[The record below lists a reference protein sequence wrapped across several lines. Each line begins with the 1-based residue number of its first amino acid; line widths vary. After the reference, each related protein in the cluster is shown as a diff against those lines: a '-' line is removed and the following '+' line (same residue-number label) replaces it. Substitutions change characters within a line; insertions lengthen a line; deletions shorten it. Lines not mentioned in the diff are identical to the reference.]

1 MKNWKLLKFQ
11 KKNIQ
16 WRKTGRG
23 LVDAQ
28 KKLTHR
34 RTTTQT
40 GIFLA
45 KISYKPYVCVT
56 GIDYKVFGGRE
67 SIFEVKIELRTI

>member
-1 MKNWKLLKFQ
+1 MEFSEKQHLLGDKGTPVQVYYQCTMNQ
-11 KKNIQ
+11 K
-16 WRKTGRG
+16 
-23 LVDAQ
+23 
-28 KKLTHR
+28 
-34 RTTTQT
+34 

-67 SIFEVKIELRTI
+67 SIFVGKIELE